1 MHVLGHLVMPA
12 HAVLVQMPGTDQL
25 ARKNTTDAMRVMHR
39 MHVYDEALGIDV
51 LDEANLA
58 A

>member
-1 MHVLGHLVMPA
+1 MPA

-39 MHVYDEALGIDV
+39 MHVYDEALGV
-51 LDEANLA
+51 NMLDEANLA